1 MLCPSIEGDGHV
13 STLRKMAF
21 VAAMAVSVPAAAQQA
36 PANVSAADPQG
47 IVELMRFAGYEAEL
61 SVDDVGDPQID
72 TQFSGLTGTVMF
84 YGCDERTHERCD
96 SVQLR
101 VGLDRANPLS
111 LDWLNTEL
119 ANDRFY
125 AVHLDD
131 EGDPWFNWD
140 IMTGRGEGIPSSVFL
155 LAVRQFATQ
164 VGAASDMVFAEE
176 RGQVGSDAPLQK
188 EGDTV

>member
-1 MLCPSIEGDGHV
+1 M
-13 STLRKMAF
+13 F
-21 VAAMAVSVPAAAQQA
+21 AAAVSAAALASPAAAQKA
-36 PANVSAADPQG
+36 PATVSASDPQG
-47 IVELMRFAGYEAEL
+47 IVELLRFAGYEAEL
-61 SVDDVGDPQID
+61 SVDSVGDPQID

-84 YGCDERTHERCD
+84 YGCDEQTHERCD

-101 VGLDRANPLS
+101 VGLDRRDPLT

-140 IMTGRGEGIPSSVFL
+140 IMTGKGEGIPSSVFL

-164 VGAASDMVFAEE
+164 VGAASDEVFAEE
-176 RGQVGSDAPLQK
+176 RGQVGSDSPLQK
-188 EGDTV
+188 EGNTV